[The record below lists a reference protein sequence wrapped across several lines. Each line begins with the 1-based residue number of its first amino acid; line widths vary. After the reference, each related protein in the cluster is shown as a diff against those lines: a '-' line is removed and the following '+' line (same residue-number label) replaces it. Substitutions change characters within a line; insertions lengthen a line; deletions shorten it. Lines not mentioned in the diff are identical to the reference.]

1 METLQR
7 KELFSSDPQ
16 VSKETWE
23 EAFRF
28 AIHKVEENLL
38 TFTDGYPAPAS
49 INNVYPKIANV
60 EWTSSFYNG
69 MLWLSYLH
77 TKDVKFKLAAEAT
90 LSDYAN
96 RIDNQINTNTHDLG
110 FLYILSCKAQ
120 YLVTGNEEAK
130 KTALKAADL
139 LMVRYSKTAHIIQ
152 AWGDLDDPNQKGR
165 IIIDCLMN
173 VPLLFWA
180 TEVTGNESYR
190 TAAVNHINATRE
202 NIIREDDTTYHTF
215 YFDTVT
221 GKPLR
226 GVTNQ
231 GYSDNSCWSRGQA
244 WGIYGLALAYS
255 YTQDTGC
262 LTDAKRLANHFL
274 NNLGNDL
281 ICYWDLIF
289 TQGKEERDSS
299 AAAIAACGLLL
310 LAKHLDDGDAYKA
323 IYHSAALHIM
333 KSLSENYTSIS
344 DANSNGIL
352 LHAVYGK
359 PHNSGVDEC
368 NIWGDYFY
376 MEALSQMLDSTPLF
390 W

>member
-1 METLQR
+1 MELLKR
-7 KELFSSDPQ
+7 KELFASDPQ

-28 AIHKVEENLL
+28 AIQKVEENLE
-38 TFTDGYPAPAS
+38 TFCDGYPAPAS
-49 INNVYPKIANV
+49 IGNVYPKIANI

-69 MLWLSYLH
+69 MLWLAFLH
-77 TKDVKFKLAAEAT
+77 TKDEKFKCAAQAT
-90 LSDYAN
+90 LSDYTN
-96 RIDNQINTNTHDLG
+96 RVDKQINTNTHDLG
-110 FLYILSCKAQ
+110 FLYILSCKAE
-120 YLVTGNEEAK
+120 YLITKNEEAK
-130 KTALKAADL
+130 ETALKAADL
-139 LMVRYSKTAHIIQ
+139 LMVRYNETAKIIQ

-180 TEVTGNESYR
+180 TEVTKNEKYR
-190 TAAVNHINATRE
+190 KAAINHIQQTRA
-202 NIIREDDTTYHTF
+202 NIIREDDTSFHTF
-215 YFDTVT
+215 YFDTET

-231 GYSDNSCWSRGQA
+231 GYSDSSCWSRGQA

-255 YTQDTGC
+255 YTQDKGC

-274 NNLGNDL
+274 NNLPEDL
-281 ICYWDLIF
+281 ICYWDLVF
-289 TQGKEERDSS
+289 TQGEEERDSS
-299 AAAIAACGLLL
+299 AAAITVCGLLL
-310 LAKHLDDGDAYKA
+310 LSKHLQDNDEYKVLYRNA
-323 IYHSAALHIM
+323 SLQILR
-333 KSLSENYTSIS
+333 SLSKHYTSKE
-344 DANSNGIL
+344 DAHSNGIL

-359 PHNSGVDEC
+359 PHNAGVDEC

-376 MEALSQMLDSTPLF
+376 MEALSQILDANPLF